1 MFINKFLNTDSL
13 TLYNIITIL
22 IKKEKIMAS
31 IRVKKDEDISRAIKR
46 FKRKVEKEGIMKEV
60 KRRRYYLKPSE
71 RKKEKRI
78 AAAKRRRKVEN
89 RMRQKKR

>member
-1 MFINKFLNTDSL
+1 
-13 TLYNIITIL
+13 
-22 IKKEKIMAS
+22 MAS
-31 IRVKKDEDISRAIKR
+31 VRVKKDEDINRAIKR
-46 FKRKVEKEGIMKEV
+46 FKRKVEKEGIMKEL

-89 RMRQKKR
+89 RIRQRKQ

>member
-1 MFINKFLNTDSL
+1 
-13 TLYNIITIL
+13 
-22 IKKEKIMAS
+22 MAS
-31 IRVKKDEDISRAIKR
+31 VRVKKDEDINRAIKR
-46 FKRKVEKEGIMKEV
+46 FKRKVEKEGIMKEL

-89 RMRQKKR
+89 RMRQRKQ